1 MIKEFSIFNFQSPH
15 SFLLKIGTWLFI
27 VTWSLIIDNSATQAA
42 PAPSFRNTIQPILT
56 KYGCNSGACHGA
68 AAGKNGFRLS
78 LRGFNDRGDWTAI
91 TRDAAGRRVVT
102 ADPGRSL
109 LLLKPTKTI
118 KHKGGELFEVDSREF
133 KLLADWIA
141 TGAPGPSD
149 DDPRIERIAIDPP
162 AITMKK
168 GDEHRFKVIAYFSN
182 GEKQDVTEW
191 TKYTSADEAVAHVDE
206 LGGVTIV
213 GNGGGA
219 VTAWYMS
226 RLAIARI
233 TVPYPVAPMPEAFAK
248 APRRNFIDDL
258 VLKKLRALNLPPSG
272 RCTDGEFIRRV
283 YLDTLGVLPTAAET
297 RAFLKDQSKDKRDR
311 LIESLFRRPEFV
323 DYWSYLWSDLFLISS
338 RNLKKPAMWAYYDW
352 IRNQVASNTP
362 WDEFARRTITATG
375 STLENGAANFFVM
388 HDDPK
393 KISETAS
400 LAFLGMSIQCAQCH
414 NHPLEKWTNNDYYA
428 MANLFARVR
437 RKDAG
442 GEGHEIVFN
451 ARTGDLPQPLT
462 GKPRPPRPLTG
473 RPLAFNDATDRRAH
487 FARWLT
493 SPDNPWFT
501 GAIANRIW
509 ANFMSVGLVEDVD
522 DMRMTNPASNPALL
536 NALAAHLTKNKFDLR
551 ALMRVILQSETYQ
564 RSSVPITSTPGNTGD
579 RRFYSRYYP
588 RRLMAEVMLDA
599 ISQVTAVPT
608 EFRQDLRNANRGL
621 GPAYPAGWRALQL
634 PDINVR
640 SYFLKSFGRPAREN
654 TCTCERVNDPSV
666 TQMLN
671 IANGDLVNGKF
682 TAKENI
688 LTRLLAKE
696 LPPAKFVEELYL
708 TALSRPPTPTE
719 AAAMIAALNEAKDK
733 RLAAEDILF
742 ALVSSKEFLF
752 NH

>member
-1 MIKEFSIFNFQSPH
+1 MTNDEPR
-15 SFLLKIGTWLFI
+15 SF
-27 VTWSLIIDNSATQAA
+27 WSLGVSHYLVITSLLISHSAAQAA
-42 PAPSFRNTIQPILT
+42 LPSFRNTIQPILT
-56 KYGCNSGACHGA
+56 KYGCNGGACHGA
-68 AAGKNGFRLS
+68 AAGKNGFKLS
-78 LRGFNDRGDWTAI
+78 LRGFDDRGDWLAL
-91 TRDAAGRRVVT
+91 TRQASGRRVVT

-109 LLLKPTKTI
+109 LLLKPTKLI
-118 KHKGGELFEVDSREF
+118 KHKGGERFDTDSREF
-133 KLLADWIA
+133 KLLAQWIA
-141 TGAPGPSD
+141 AGAPGPSD
-149 DDPRIERIAIDPP
+149 ADPRIERIAIHPP
-162 AITMKK
+162 NITLKK
-168 GDEHRFKVIAYFSN
+168 GGEHQFKVIAHFN
-182 GEKQDVTEW
+182 DGTKQDVTEW
-191 TKYTSADEAVAHVDE
+191 AKYTSADEAVARVDE
-206 LGGVTIV
+206 LGGVSVV

-219 VTAWYMS
+219 VTAWYLS
-226 RLAIARI
+226 CLAIARI
-233 TVPYPVAPMPEAFAK
+233 TVPYPTTPKPEVFAK
-248 APRRNFIDDL
+248 APRRNFIDNL
-258 VLKKLRALNLPPSG
+258 VLKKLKELNLPPSG
-272 RCTDGEFIRRV
+272 HCTDGEFIRRV
-283 YLDTLGVLPTAAET
+283 YLDTLGILPTADET
-297 RAFLKDQSKDKRDR
+297 RAFLSDKKTNKRDR
-311 LIESLFRRPEFV
+311 LIDSLFQRPEFI

-352 IRNQVASNTP
+352 IRDQVASNTP
-362 WDEFARRTITATG
+362 WDEFARRTITASG

-462 GKPRPPRPLTG
+462 GRPQVPRPLTG
-473 RPLAFNDATDRRAH
+473 EPLPPNSRTDRRAH
-487 FARWLT
+487 FAQWLT

-501 GAIANRIW
+501 RAIANRIW
-509 ANFMSVGLVEDVD
+509 ANFMSVGLVENVD
-522 DMRMTNPASNPALL
+522 DMRMTNPASNDALL
-536 NALAAHLTKNKFDLR
+536 DALAAHLVKNKFNLR
-551 ALMRVILQSETYQ
+551 ALMRTILQSKTYQ
-564 RSSVPITSTPGNTGD
+564 RSSVPLPGNMGD

-588 RRLMAEVMLDA
+588 QRLMAEVMLDA

-608 EFRQDLRNANRGL
+608 EFRLDLRNANQGL

-671 IANGDLVNGKF
+671 LSNGDLVNGKF
-682 TAKENI
+682 TKQGNI
-688 LTRLLAKE
+688 LDQLLIKK
-696 LPPAKFVEELYL
+696 LPTPKLIEELYL
-708 TALSRPPTPTE
+708 TALSRRPTKKEATAM
-719 AAAMIAALNEAKDK
+719 AAALDEGKDK